1 MKKWYILLWLMLPV
15 VAVGYHFA
23 AGEQHQKMDAI
34 GGHLRTARS
43 LAQGNQWSDAVDEFE
58 KALEALPDDADS
70 TRRELRLE
78 LAQAK
83 MNASR
88 LPEAHEDLKKLLDE
102 SLAKSDP
109 QPGDAEFQ
117 DRVRESLASSQYY
130 MTWLMRLEGQPREE
144 WEPEIESARQNY
156 RLLAERADE
165 TRRVDQKKTQLENLE
180 ASIKLARLDLSDLQ
194 GLPIPSQ

>member
-1 MKKWYILLWLMLPV
+1 MKKWYIVLWLMLPV
-15 VAVGYHFA
+15 VALGYHFA

-34 GGHLRTARS
+34 GGHLRFARS
-43 LAQGNQWSDAVDEFE
+43 LAQEKKWSAATDELE
-58 KALEALPDDADS
+58 KALEGLPDDADS

-88 LPEAHEDLKKLLDE
+88 LPEAHEDLKKMLDE
-102 SLAKSDP
+102 LTTQTER
-109 QPGDAEFQ
+109 QPGDAEFEN
-117 DRVRESLASSQYY
+117 RVRESLASSQYY
-130 MTWLMRLEGQPREE
+130 MTWLMRLEGLPREE

-165 TRRVDQKKTQLENLE
+165 TGRADQKKTQLENLE

>member
-1 MKKWYILLWLMLPV
+1 MKKWLISIWMMLPL
-15 VAVGYHFA
+15 VALGYHFA
-23 AGEQHQKMDAI
+23 VGETHQQMDAI

-43 LAQGNQWSDAVDEFE
+43 LALQTQWSAAVAEFE
-58 KALEALPDDADS
+58 TALESLPEDADS

-102 SLAKSDP
+102 MLAKTEH
-109 QPGDAEFQ
+109 QPDDAEFEN
-117 DRVRESLASSQYY
+117 RVRESLASSQYY
-130 MTWLMRLEGQPREE
+130 MTWLMRLEGLPRDE

-165 TRRVDQKKTQLENLE
+165 TGRSDQKKTQLENLE

>member
-1 MKKWYILLWLMLPV
+1 MKKWYIILWLVLPV
-15 VAVGYHFA
+15 AALGYHFA

-43 LAQGNQWSDAVDEFE
+43 LAQQSKWSAAVAEFE
-58 KALEALPDDADS
+58 TALESLPDDADT
-70 TRRELRLE
+70 TRREIRLE

-102 SLAKSDP
+102 MLAMTER
-109 QPGDAEFQ
+109 QPDDAEFEN
-117 DRVRESLASSQYY
+117 RVRESLASSQYY
-130 MTWLMRLEGQPREE
+130 MTWLMRLEGLPREE

-165 TRRVDQKKTQLENLE
+165 TGRTDQKKTQLENLE

>member
-1 MKKWYILLWLMLPV
+1 MKKWYIILWLIVPV
-15 VAVGYHFA
+15 AALGYHFA
-23 AGEQHQKMDAI
+23 AGEHYQKMDAI

-43 LAQGNQWSDAVDEFE
+43 LAQQTQWSAAVAEFE
-58 KALEALPDDADS
+58 TALESLPDDADS
-70 TRRELRLE
+70 ARRELRLE

-102 SLAKSDP
+102 MLAKTER
-109 QPGDAEFQ
+109 QPDDAEFEN
-117 DRVRESLASSQYY
+117 RVRESLASSQYY
-130 MTWLMRLEGQPREE
+130 MTWLMRLEGLPRDE

-165 TRRVDQKKTQLENLE
+165 TGRADQKKTQLENLE